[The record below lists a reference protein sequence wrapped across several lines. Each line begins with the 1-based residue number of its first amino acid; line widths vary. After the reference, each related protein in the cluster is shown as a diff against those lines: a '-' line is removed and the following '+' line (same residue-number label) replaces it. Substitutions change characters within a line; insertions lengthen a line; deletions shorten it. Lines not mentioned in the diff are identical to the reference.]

1 MTKTISSS
9 RNSTLDSLLNTLR
22 NFWELL
28 KPQNERWREVR
39 SDAIAEQRLYKKVK
53 KKDTYARRDWDIL
66 HERVTFSD
74 GMCMVETLVGDLIIV
89 LEGNPYPG
97 EQRTALNVAVELFP
111 EAKVMLS
118 PKVFIS
124 GKNLWVRVFDEG
136 GVNHWE
142 KVYFPIKSEVMDI
155 GEMEQLLWGLVRE
168 DNTILASEIPK
179 ALNMEVNSK
188 AYRVVKGKLQ
198 ERNWLWVTR
207 REEGKM
213 VKVVTAPKRR

>member
-22 NFWELL
+22 NFWVLL

-39 SDAIAEQRLYKKVK
+39 PEAIAEQRLYKKNRNW
-53 KKDTYARRDWDIL
+53 DREARRDWDIA
-66 HERVTFSD
+66 HERVTFGD
-74 GMCMVETLVGDLIIV
+74 GMCTVETLVGDLIIV
-89 LEGNPYPG
+89 LEENPYPG

-111 EAKVMLS
+111 EAKVMLT

-124 GKNLWVRVFDEG
+124 GKNLWVRVFEVG
-136 GVNHWE
+136 RVNHWE
-142 KVYFPIKSEVMDI
+142 KVYFPVKSEVVDI
-155 GEMEQLLWGLVRE
+155 AEMERLLWELVRE

-179 ALNMEVNSK
+179 ALNLEVNSK
-188 AYRVVKGKLQ
+188 VYRSVKGKLQ
-198 ERNWLWVTR
+198 ERDWLWVTR
-207 REEGKM
+207 REGGKM